1 MSIVKQLACSSSKAP
16 VACLPSAFREMVPSA
31 AALMRKSH
39 KLVARNRSGLRM
51 LAKVFA
57 TAVLGLLGL
66 IFLHPALQPLAAV
79 IMGGAMVA
87 FNLIGVDCDE
97 GLFFRSTML
106 NAAVGGAVA
115 AVCGPVELISKV
127 RPALEHAHARAASCF
142 AMLRRRSPRSH
153 LPARLLAESREHFD
167 CLEAHR
173 VLLLQRRCA
182 LDAQYAA
189 P

>member
-1 MSIVKQLACSSSKAP
+1 
-16 VACLPSAFREMVPSA
+16 MVPSA

-39 KLVARNRSGLRM
+39 KLVARNLSGLRM
-51 LAKVFA
+51 LSKVFA

-66 IFLHPALQPLAAV
+66 IFLHPVLQPLAAV

-97 GLFFRSTML
+97 GLFFRSAVL

-127 RPALEHAHARAASCF
+127 RPALELAHRRASFASDCS
-142 AMLRRRSPRSH
+142 AAKDPSLTSPRSPH
-153 LPARLLAESREHFD
+153 APVPAESREHND
-167 CLEAHR
+167 CHQAPR

-182 LDAQYAA
+182 LDAQHAA